1 MMVHGGGGEKHQSS
15 RLMIICVLVCSFY
28 VVVVVLLRRRFE
40 GFKGKRSI
48 EATTSKLEHNLL
60 IPLFVLGQ
68 ELDMVNYL
76 PASKSQP
83 PASIDYEWLHAL

>member
-1 MMVHGGGGEKHQSS
+1 MFRGT
-15 RLMIICVLVCSFY
+15 RLWLGVLIVIFVLVLILIY

-40 GFKGKRSI
+40 GLNGKRSI
-48 EATTSKLEHNLL
+48 EATTSKLEADNLL
-60 IPLFVLGQ
+60 IPLFILGQ

-83 PASIDYEWLHAL
+83 PASINYEWLYAL